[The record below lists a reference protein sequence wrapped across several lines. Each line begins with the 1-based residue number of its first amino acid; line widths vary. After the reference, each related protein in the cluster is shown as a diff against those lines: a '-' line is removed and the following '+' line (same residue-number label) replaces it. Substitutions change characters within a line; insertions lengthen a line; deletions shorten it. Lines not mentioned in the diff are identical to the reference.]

1 MFQNDLNAVAQAAQ
15 NKARLLKNN
24 PLGYWISAMLAGLFI
39 GFGVILVFT
48 VGGFLAAAGSPFTKP
63 MMGLL
68 FGGAL
73 SLVLMAGAELFTGNT
88 MILAVGSFQK
98 QVSWR
103 QTAVTLLCSYV
114 GNLLGALALS
124 ALMAAGELY
133 GPEASA
139 FVLSSAEAKMS
150 APALQLF
157 IAGILCNILVCL
169 PVWCSF
175 RLKSESAKL
184 IMVFWGIV
192 MFIVPGFEHCVAN
205 MTLLSSALLLPH
217 GAGVSLAGFFRNILI
232 TALGNII
239 GGAIVV
245 GGGYCMIG
253 RTVKK

>member
-1 MFQNDLNAVAQAAQ
+1 MFQNDSNAVAQAAQ

-24 PLGYWISAMLAGLFI
+24 PSGYWISALLAGLFI
-39 GFGVILVFT
+39 GFGIILVFT

-192 MFIVPGFEHCVAN
+192 MFIAPGFEHCVAN

-253 RTVKK
+253 RTAKK

>member
-48 VGGFLAAAGSPFTKP
+48 VGGFWAAAGSPFTKP

>member
-1 MFQNDLNAVAQAAQ
+1 MYQTDLNAVAQAAE
-15 NKARLLKNN
+15 NKAGLLKNN

-48 VGGFLAAAGSPFTKP
+48 VGGILSAAGSPFVKP

-73 SLVLMAGAELFTGNT
+73 SLVLMAGADLFTGNT
-88 MILAVGSFQK
+88 MVMAVGAWLK
-98 QVSWR
+98 RISWP
-103 QTAVTLLCSYV
+103 QAALVLGCSYL

-124 ALMAAGELY
+124 TLMTAGGLY
-133 GPEASA
+133 GPEAAA
-139 FVLSSAEAKMS
+139 FLLSSAEAKMN
-150 APALQLF
+150 APVLQLF

-192 MFIVPGFEHCVAN
+192 MFIAPGFEHCVAN
-205 MTLLSSALLLPH
+205 MTLLSSALLMPH
-217 GAGVSLAGFFRNILI
+217 GAAVSLAGFFRNILI
-232 TALGNII
+232 TGLGNFV
-239 GGAIVV
+239 GGALVV
-245 GGGYCMIG
+245 GGGYCLIG
-253 RTVKK
+253 RK